1 MYVYF
6 IRMAFVWDSKKS
18 KSNQLKHG
26 ISFDDAFK
34 VFDDFHITA
43 IDHRKDY
50 GEPRYCT
57 MGFLGNTK
65 RIVLVAHTQRNGKI
79 RIISMRKAN
88 KREQKI
94 FNNHLNE
101 VKHE

>member
-1 MYVYF
+1 MIF
-6 IRMAFVWDSKKS
+6 EWDPKKS

-26 ISFDDAFK
+26 ISFDKAPK

-43 IDHRKDY
+43 IDQRKDY
-50 GEPRYCT
+50 GETRSCT
-57 MGFLGNTK
+57 MGFLDSTK
-65 RIVLVAHTQRNGKI
+65 RIVLVAHTQRHGKI

-94 FNNHLNE
+94 FNNYLNE
-101 VKHE
+101 VKDE